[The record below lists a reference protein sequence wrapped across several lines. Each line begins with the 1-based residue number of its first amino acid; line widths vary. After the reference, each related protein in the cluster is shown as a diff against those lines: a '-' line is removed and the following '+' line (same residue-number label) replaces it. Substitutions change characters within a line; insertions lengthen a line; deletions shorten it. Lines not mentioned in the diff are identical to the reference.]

1 VSSPPVHNKLSV
13 LLVPV
18 REVLWLGVSRL
29 LLYRYLRY
37 NTSMLIT
44 YQYKLHPTPEQ
55 ASTMEVWGELLR
67 RHYNYC
73 LGQRLDWLH
82 RTRCQINRCSILTEA
97 IGDIPDK
104 VDYYSQASELRKT
117 KELFP
122 EYKNIYAE
130 CQQQNLMRLDKA
142 WKRWLIPDKKGK
154 RGGRPRFKK
163 RGDIC
168 SFTFPRV
175 NCPKAGAH
183 LTGNILKLSKI
194 GEIEVFLHRPIP
206 DGFVLKQVTLVKK
219 ADGWYSS
226 FSLED
231 CTVPETLPVDEVKS
245 AVGIDVGL
253 EKFLAT
259 SDGQA
264 VEIPHFYRKSQRRL
278 ARQQRQLARM
288 EKGSKNYQRQA
299 NKVACL
305 HLHVARERKE
315 FHYQVAHWLC
325 DQYDLIAF
333 ENLNI
338 KGLAKTRLAKSIL
351 DAAWGSFLNLLTTV
365 AVKRGKWAIGDDP
378 RGTSIECSGCGG
390 GLLKTLK
397 DRVHDCPHCGLV
409 IDRDWNSGINILNRV
424 KRTLGLAF
432 AGCGG
437 YEDARPMRQQ
447 FSVARL
453 GSPRYNL

>member
-1 VSSPPVHNKLSV
+1 
-13 LLVPV
+13 
-18 REVLWLGVSRL
+18 
-29 LLYRYLRY
+29 
-37 NTSMLIT
+37 MLIT
-44 YQYKLHPTPEQ
+44 YQYKLCPTPEQ

-67 RHYNYC
+67 RHYNYA
-73 LGQRLDWLH
+73 LAQRLDWLR
-82 RTRCQINRCSILTEA
+82 RTRCQIDRCSIVSEP

-104 VDYYSQASELRKT
+104 VDYYTQASELRQT

-122 EYKNIYAE
+122 EYKNIYAD

-175 NCPKAGAH
+175 NCQKAGAH
-183 LTGNILKLSKI
+183 LVGNILKLSKI
-194 GEIEVFLHRPIP
+194 GEIEVILHRPIP
-206 DGFVLKQVTLVKK
+206 DGFTIKQATLVRK
-219 ADGWYSS
+219 ADGWYASL
-226 FSLED
+226 SLED
-231 CTVPETLPVDEVKS
+231 GTVPDPLPVDEIKN

-264 VEIPHFYRKSQRRL
+264 VEIPQFYRKSQQQL
-278 ARQQRQLARM
+278 ARHQRQLARM
-288 EKGSKNYQRQA
+288 ERGCKNHQRQS
-299 NKVACL
+299 NKVARL
-305 HLHVARERKE
+305 HLHVARQRKE

-338 KGLAKTRLAKSIL
+338 KGLARTRLAKSIL
-351 DAAWGSFLNLLTTV
+351 DAAWGSFLNILQAV

-378 RGTSIECSGCGG
+378 RGTSIECSGCSERVE
-390 GLLKTLK
+390 KTLK
-397 DRVHDCPHCGLV
+397 DRVHNCPHCGLI
-409 IDRDWNSGINILNRV
+409 IDRDWNSGINILNRA
-424 KRTLGLAF
+424 KRTLGRAF

-437 YEDARPMRQQ
+437 YLGTSPMRQQ
-447 FSVARL
+447 LSIAKL
-453 GSPRYNL
+453 GSPHHNRKIWWGRMSHYQFRLESNGKFGN

>member
-1 VSSPPVHNKLSV
+1 
-13 LLVPV
+13 
-18 REVLWLGVSRL
+18 
-29 LLYRYLRY
+29 
-37 NTSMLIT
+37 MLIT
-44 YQYKLHPTPEQ
+44 HQYRLNPTPEQ
-55 ASTMEVWGELLR
+55 VSTMEAWGELLR
-67 RHYNYC
+67 RHWNYA

-82 RTRCQINRCSILTEA
+82 RTRCQIDRCSLVCEP
-97 IGDIPDK
+97 IGDVPEK
-104 VDYYSQASELRKT
+104 VDYYTQAFELRQT

-122 EYKNIYAE
+122 EYKNIYAD

-142 WKRWLIPDKKGK
+142 WKRWLIPDKTGK

-175 NCPKAGAH
+175 NNAKAGAH
-183 LTGNILKLSKI
+183 LTENILKLSKI
-194 GEIEVFLHRPIP
+194 GKIEVILHRPIP
-206 DGFVLKQVTLVKK
+206 DGFTIKQATLLRK
-219 ADGWYSS
+219 ADGWYVS

-231 CTVPETLPVDEVKS
+231 DTVPSPLPVDEVKS

-253 EKFLAT
+253 EKFLVT

-264 VEIPHFYRKSQRRL
+264 VEVPQFYRKSQQRL

-288 EKGSKNYQRQA
+288 EKGAKNYQRQS
-299 NKVACL
+299 NKVARL
-305 HLHVARERKE
+305 HLHVARHRKE
-315 FHYQVAHWLC
+315 FHYQVARWLC

-338 KGLAKTRLAKSIL
+338 KGLARTRLAKSIL
-351 DAAWGSFLNLLTTV
+351 DAAWGGFLSVLTTV

-378 RGTSIECSGCGG
+378 RGTSIECSGCSERVE
-390 GLLKTLK
+390 KTLK

-437 YEDARPMRQQ
+437 YEDTRPVRQQ
-447 FSVARL
+447 LSIVRL
-453 GSPRYNL
+453 GSPFYTARRG

>member
-1 VSSPPVHNKLSV
+1 MK
-13 LLVPV
+13 
-18 REVLWLGVSRL
+18 
-29 LLYRYLRY
+29 
-37 NTSMLIT
+37 
-44 YQYKLHPTPEQ
+44 
-55 ASTMEVWGELLR
+55 AWGELLR

-73 LGQRLDWLH
+73 LGQRLDWLR
-82 RTRCQINRCSILTEA
+82 RTRCQVDRCSIVSEP
-97 IGDIPDK
+97 IGDVPEK
-104 VDYYSQASELRKT
+104 VDYYSQASELKHT

-122 EYKNIYAE
+122 EYKNIYAD

-142 WKRWLIPDKKGK
+142 WKRWLTPDKKGK

-175 NCPKAGAH
+175 NHPKAGAN
-183 LTGNILKLSKI
+183 LTDNILKLSKI
-194 GEIEVFLHRPIP
+194 GEIEVILHRPIP
-206 DGFVLKQVTLVKK
+206 DGFAFLQATLVKK
-219 ADGWYSS
+219 ADGWYAS

-231 CTVPETLPVDEVKS
+231 GAVPDSLPMDEVKT

-259 SDGQA
+259 SDGQS
-264 VEIPHFYRKSQRRL
+264 VEIPQFYRKSQRRL
-278 ARQQRQLARM
+278 ARQQKQLALD

-299 NKVACL
+299 NKIACI

-338 KGLAKTRLAKSIL
+338 KGLARTRLAKSIL
-351 DAAWGSFLNLLTTV
+351 DAAWGSFLNILQAV
-365 AVKRGKWAIGDDP
+365 AVKRGKWAVGDDP
-378 RGTSIECSGCGG
+378 RGTSIECSGCGERVE
-390 GLLKTLK
+390 KTLK

-424 KRTLGLAF
+424 KRTLGQAF

-437 YEDARPMRQQ
+437 YLATSPVNQQ
-447 FSVARL
+447 LSLVSW
-453 GSPRYNL
+453 GSLRYNL